1 MPPTSVCLFY
11 PWKCPSSWCS
21 ATGRTVHPRGHTEGT
36 TCFQGFTFLP
46 LAASA
51 FQRRDHSKTR
61 KESEAN
67 SEFQLLPLEAKFQS
81 HLQVETPNPEIS
93 EVKIKGQNW
102 KSLIAKVHPTR
113 NRTLYILNSKVALD
127 CQIYHRFYNSFLRQ
141 KKKKK

>member
-1 MPPTSVCLFY
+1 MLY
-11 PWKCPSSWCS
+11 PWKCP
-21 ATGRTVHPRGHTEGT
+21 AGVLPLAGQFIHVAIHVDGT

-51 FQRRDHSKTR
+51 FQRRDHSKTG

-67 SEFQLLPLEAKFQS
+67 SEFQMLPPKAKFQS

-102 KSLIAKVHPTR
+102 KSLIVKVHPTR
-113 NRTLYILNSKVALD
+113 NRTLYILNSKVP
-127 CQIYHRFYNSFLRQ
+127 
-141 KKKKK
+141 

>member
-1 MPPTSVCLFY
+1 MERGAEPCPPTSICLFY
-11 PWKCPSSWCS
+11 PWKCPVGVLP
-21 ATGRTVHPRGHTEGT
+21 TGRTVHPRGHTEGT

-51 FQRRDHSKTR
+51 FQKRNHSKTQ

-67 SEFQLLPLEAKFQS
+67 SEFQMLLPKAKFQP

-102 KSLIAKVHPTR
+102 TSLIVTVHPTR
-113 NRTLYILNSKVALD
+113 NRTLYILNSKVP
-127 CQIYHRFYNSFLRQ
+127 
-141 KKKKK
+141 